1 MKVLVLELCNRGGS
15 LGALVGVE
23 EIQKSLMPEGRAIA
37 RETVALSIID
47 QITPNV
53 RGAKSTRLAVSLLMC
68 SALVSVGAGPAQAE
82 SLNEALVAAYTS
94 NPTLMAERAGL
105 RATGESVWQA
115 RAGWMPTVS
124 LQGAI
129 GTQESTNKTSDVVIK
144 ADPKSGAAVISQ
156 PIFRGGATYY
166 GTRSAKAQTRAAEA
180 NLRSVEQQILL
191 DAVTAY
197 YDVLRDISVVELS
210 GNNVQV
216 LERQLQAA
224 QDRFRVGEITRT
236 DVAQAEARLSGSR
249 SRLTQSEA
257 TLTASRSAY
266 ERVIGH
272 MPIDMGEIGSLPEI
286 AVLPKSEEEA
296 ISTALQ
302 SNPTLQSVR
311 DREEASREGVKAT
324 RGALLPQVSLQGSYN
339 YGEDQQGFDIER
351 ETTSIT
357 GQVVVP
363 LYQGGAAWS
372 RLRQAKQVNSQ
383 NRIQIAETQRR
394 VKEGVINAWEGL
406 RSTQATIVSSQ
417 QQVRANEIAFD
428 GVQQEAQVGSR
439 TTLDVLDAE
448 QELLDARVTLV
459 GARRNEMVAAYALLS
474 AIGRLSV
481 GDLGLAMAVEEP
493 EDAAEEATD

>member
-1 MKVLVLELCNRGGS
+1 M
-15 LGALVGVE
+15 A
-23 EIQKSLMPEGRAIA
+23 
-37 RETVALSIID
+37 
-47 QITPNV
+47 
-53 RGAKSTRLAVSLLMC
+53 SLLMC
-68 SALVSVGAGPAQAE
+68 SALVGVGASGANAE
-82 SLNEALVAAYTS
+82 SLDEALVAAYSS

-105 RATGESVWQA
+105 KAAGESIWQA
-115 RAGWMPTVS
+115 RAGWMPTVT
-124 LQGAI
+124 LQGSM
-129 GTQESTNKTSDVVIK
+129 GTQETTNKTTDVVTK
-144 ADPKSGAAVISQ
+144 ADPVSGAAVVTQS
-156 PIFRGGATYY
+156 IFRGGATYY
-166 GTRSAKAQTRAAEA
+166 GTKAAKAQTRAAEA
-180 NLRSVEQQILL
+180 NLRSVEQQVLL

-249 SRLTQSEA
+249 SRLTRSEA
-257 TLTASRSAY
+257 TLIASRSAY
-266 ERVIGH
+266 ERVVGH
-272 MPIDMGEIGSLPEI
+272 MPVNMGEIGNLPEI

-296 ISTALQ
+296 INTALQ
-302 SNPTLQSVR
+302 FNPLLQAVR
-311 DREEASREGVKAT
+311 DVEEASREGAKAT
-324 RGALLPQVSLQGSYN
+324 RGSLLPQVSVQGSYS

-351 ETTSIT
+351 EVTAVTA
-357 GQVVVP
+357 QVTIP

-406 RSTQATIVSSQ
+406 RSTQATIISSQ

-474 AIGRLSV
+474 AVGKLSV
-481 GDLGLAMAVEEP
+481 SELGLNVASESP
-493 EDAAEEATD
+493 KQP

>member
-1 MKVLVLELCNRGGS
+1 MSINL
-15 LGALVGVE
+15 
-23 EIQKSLMPEGRAIA
+23 
-37 RETVALSIID
+37 RETPKFKSCKPVRFVA
-47 QITPNV
+47 
-53 RGAKSTRLAVSLLMC
+53 SLLMC
-68 SALVSVGAGPAQAE
+68 SALVGVGTSGANAE
-82 SLNEALVAAYTS
+82 SLNEALVAAYGS

-105 RATGESVWQA
+105 KAAGESIWQA
-115 RAGWMPTVS
+115 RAGWMPTVT
-124 LQGAI
+124 LQGSM
-129 GTQESTNKTSDVVIK
+129 GTQETTIK
-144 ADPKSGAAVISQ
+144 ATNVVTDADPVSGAAVISQ

-180 NLRSVEQQILL
+180 NLRSVEQQVLL

-249 SRLTQSEA
+249 SRLTRSEA

-272 MPIDMGEIGSLPEI
+272 MPINMGEIGSLPKI
-286 AVLPKSEEEA
+286 SVLPKSEEEA

-302 SNPTLQSVR
+302 SNPLLQAVR
-311 DREEASREGVKAT
+311 NVEEASREGAKAT
-324 RGALLPQVSLQGSYN
+324 RGGLLPQVSVQGSYS

-351 ETTSIT
+351 EVTAVTA
-357 GQVVVP
+357 QVTVP

-372 RLRQAKQVNSQ
+372 RLRQAKQINSQ

-406 RSTQATIVSSQ
+406 RSTQATIISSQ

-474 AIGRLSV
+474 AVGKLSV
-481 GDLGLAMAVEEP
+481 SELGLTVASVTP
-493 EDAAEEATD
+493 DQP

>member
-1 MKVLVLELCNRGGS
+1 MSNIPGETP
-15 LGALVGVE
+15 
-23 EIQKSLMPEGRAIA
+23 KSRNSKPDRFMA
-37 RETVALSIID
+37 
-47 QITPNV
+47 
-53 RGAKSTRLAVSLLMC
+53 SLLMC
-68 SALVSVGAGPAQAE
+68 SVLVSVGVSGANAE
-82 SLNEALVAAYTS
+82 SLDEALIAAYES

-105 RATGESVWQA
+105 RATGESIWQA
-115 RAGWMPTVS
+115 RAGWMPTVT
-124 LQGAI
+124 LQGSM
-129 GTQESTNKTSDVVIK
+129 GTREVTDKITDLVIETDPVSGSAVV
-144 ADPKSGAAVISQ
+144 SQ
-156 PIFRGGATYY
+156 PIFRGGATFY
-166 GTRSAKAQTRAAEA
+166 GTKAAKAQTRAAEA
-180 NLRSVEQQILL
+180 NLRSVEQQVLL

-249 SRLTQSEA
+249 SRLTRSEA

-272 MPIDMGEIGSLPEI
+272 MPINMGEIGNLPEL

-296 ISTALQ
+296 INTALQ
-302 SNPTLQSVR
+302 SNPNLQAIR
-311 DREEASREGVKAT
+311 DVEEASRQGIKAT
-324 RGALLPQVSLQGSYN
+324 RGGLLPQVSLQGSYSVN
-339 YGEDQQGFDIER
+339 EDQSGPDSES
-351 ETTSIT
+351 EVTAIT
-357 GQVVVP
+357 GQVTVP

-406 RSTQATIVSSQ
+406 RSTQATIISSQ

-481 GDLGLAMAVEEP
+481 ADLGLVV
-493 EDAAEEATD
+493 AAENSSGQP